1 MGGGAIQTP
10 LPLSHPTCASIPRNG
25 QPKIP
30 SGKRRRLGPSAG
42 LTQRNPHAKF
52 DSETNLRNVEQQ
64 AAASTFCSPP
74 PFSCKV
80 CRDAPL
86 CRCRK
91 RPLSKHGN
99 APLSSVCPP
108 APAKTTMALVF
119 MLCLQGWLSTRA
131 PSLPGPARPSRPA
144 RPPLHK
150 NCLSAE
156 PTGGGGRVF

>member
-1 MGGGAIQTP
+1 MLFKPPFRLVTLPVRQFRVMDSQKYQAGNAGVLVPQPDRHNATRTRNSILKQTYVT
-10 LPLSHPTCASIPRNG
+10 LNN
-25 QPKIP
+25 
-30 SGKRRRLGPSAG
+30 RR
-42 LTQRNPHAKF
+42 PHRPFAP
-52 DSETNLRNVEQQ
+52 
-64 AAASTFCSPP
+64 PP